1 MYEYNA
7 YTGYSSPTT
16 SIRITFTINVVEVLG
31 VELSPTL
38 SLPLGESYE
47 CTPILI
53 PSSAT
58 TTYTWNSYNPDIVS
72 VSSEGIITANSIG
85 TTVITCMTH
94 NGKTANCEV
103 TVSPIIVNKVTLS
116 ESQIEVIP
124 GEQRQLTASILPEN
138 ATNQTLTWSS
148 SNEAVAVVNENGL
161 VTAVG
166 AGMCNITASTKDGS
180 ELTASCLVTVLGDV
194 MYCEDLGAVSGATM
208 TLPIQLK
215 NASAIQGFEFELVLP
230 EGVTVETDGNGK
242 LAATLTDRVST
253 SGLEGARL
261 DNGNYKFVF
270 TSTNRI
276 LGTEGA
282 VMNVPLVVAEDMEV
296 GTYNIVVKDV
306 ELVKYGTSAQ
316 IHHADRMATLTVNA
330 MTMGD
335 VNGDGRIS
343 VADAIAIINYVLGR
357 TPVSFIAKAADVNGD
372 ESISLADAVA
382 VVDIILGRSGG
393 SVKAASIQWL
403 HNPE

>member
-1 MYEYNA
+1 M
-7 YTGYSSPTT
+7 
-16 SIRITFTINVVEVLG
+16 
-31 VELSPTL
+31 
-38 SLPLGESYE
+38 
-47 CTPILI
+47 
-53 PSSAT
+53 
-58 TTYTWNSYNPDIVS
+58 
-72 VSSEGIITANSIG
+72 
-85 TTVITCMTH
+85 
-94 NGKTANCEV
+94 
-103 TVSPIIVNKVTLS
+103 
-116 ESQIEVIP
+116 
-124 GEQRQLTASILPEN
+124 
-138 ATNQTLTWSS
+138 
-148 SNEAVAVVNENGL
+148 NENGL

-261 DNGNYKFVF
+261 DNGNYTFVF
-270 TSTNRI
+270 TSPTRI